1 MRSGTR
7 PNAPAIAEL
16 QVKKKERKVARET
29 ILVVEDDENIQ
40 QLVGY
45 NLAKS
50 GFLVLHAEN
59 GEQAL
64 VQVKREKPDLVILDI
79 MLPGLTGLEIC
90 KILRKDQQ
98 TKLLPII
105 MLTAKGEEND
115 VARGL
120 DLGAD
125 DYITKP
131 FSPKILI
138 SRIKAAL
145 RRREELTGEESD
157 SSKNSTITIHDIVID
172 PKRYEVV
179 VAGEPV
185 TLTVTEYSILDLLAR
200 HPGWVFS
207 RQQIIDGVR
216 GYDYVITPRAVDVQV
231 FGLRKKLGNAGEY
244 IETVRGVG
252 YRMKG

>member
-1 MRSGTR
+1 M
-7 PNAPAIAEL
+7 A
-16 QVKKKERKVARET
+16 KEM
-29 ILVVEDDENIQ
+29 ILIVEDDENIQ

-45 NLAKS
+45 NLAKA
-50 GFLVLHAEN
+50 GFSVLYAEN

-64 VQVKREKPDLVILDI
+64 ASVKRDSPHLVVLDI
-79 MLPGLTGLEIC
+79 MLPSLNGFEVC
-90 KILRKDQQ
+90 KILRKDPQ
-98 TKLLPII
+98 TRTLPII

-115 VARGL
+115 VTAGL

-131 FSPKILI
+131 FSPKILV

-145 RRREELTGEESD
+145 RRREELSAEEGGEP
-157 SSKNSTITIHDIVID
+157 KGGLIKIHDIVID
-172 PKRYEVV
+172 PKRYEVEAAGAP
-179 VAGEPV
+179 VA
-185 TLTVTEYSILDLLAR
+185 LTVTEFSILDLLAR
-200 HPGWVFS
+200 RPGWVFS

-231 FGLRKKLGNAGEY
+231 FGLRKKLGVSGEC
-244 IETVRGVG
+244 IETVRGIG

>member
-1 MRSGTR
+1 M
-7 PNAPAIAEL
+7 
-16 QVKKKERKVARET
+16 ARET

-45 NLAKS
+45 NLAKA
-50 GFLVLHAEN
+50 GFHVIYADN

-64 VQVKREKPDLVILDI
+64 SLIKREKPELIVLDL
-79 MLPGLTGLEIC
+79 MLPGLNGFEIC
-90 KILRKDQQ
+90 KLVRKDPK
-98 TKLLPII
+98 TKSLPIV
-105 MLTAKGEEND
+105 MLTAKSEEND
-115 VARGL
+115 MAAGL

-145 RRREELTGEESD
+145 RRKEGLAEEGSAGKKNGPLTIHG
-157 SSKNSTITIHDIVID
+157 ITID
-172 PKRYEVV
+172 PNRYEVL
-179 VAGEPV
+179 VADEAIP
-185 TLTVTEYSILDLLAR
+185 LTVTEFSILELLAR
-200 HPGWVFS
+200 RPGWVFN

-231 FGLRKKLGNAGEY
+231 FGLRKKLGEAGKY
-244 IETVRGVG
+244 IETVRGIG
-252 YRMKG
+252 YRMQG

>member
-1 MRSGTR
+1 M
-7 PNAPAIAEL
+7 
-16 QVKKKERKVARET
+16 ARET

-45 NLAKS
+45 NLAKA
-50 GFLVLHAEN
+50 GFHVLYADN

-64 VQVKREKPDLVILDI
+64 SVIKRERPELIVLDL
-79 MLPGLTGLEIC
+79 MLPGLSGFEIC
-90 KILRKDQQ
+90 KLVRKDPK
-98 TKLLPII
+98 TKNLPIV
-105 MLTAKGEEND
+105 MLTAKSEEND
-115 VARGL
+115 MAAGL

-145 RRREELTGEESD
+145 RRKEGLSEEGGGGSKKAGPLTIHG
-157 SSKNSTITIHDIVID
+157 ITID
-172 PKRYEVV
+172 PNRYEVLV
-179 VAGEPV
+179 GEEAIP
-185 TLTVTEYSILDLLAR
+185 LTVTEFSILELLAR
-200 HPGWVFS
+200 RPGWVFN

-231 FGLRKKLGNAGEY
+231 FGLRKKLGEAGRY
-244 IETVRGVG
+244 IETVRGIG
-252 YRMKG
+252 YRMQG

>member
-1 MRSGTR
+1 M
-7 PNAPAIAEL
+7 
-16 QVKKKERKVARET
+16 ARAT
-29 ILVVEDDENIQ
+29 ILIVEDDENIQ

-45 NLAKS
+45 NLAKA
-50 GFLVLHAEN
+50 GFQVLYAEN

-64 VQVKREKPDLVILDI
+64 ASVKRELPDLMVLDI
-79 MLPGLTGLEIC
+79 MLPSLNGFEVC
-90 KILRKDQQ
+90 KILRKDPQ
-98 TKLLPII
+98 TKALPII
-105 MLTAKGEEND
+105 MLTAKGEESD
-115 VARGL
+115 VTAGL

-145 RRREELTGEESD
+145 RRREELSGEDGSEA
-157 SSKNSTITIHDIVID
+157 KKGLVKVHDIVID

-179 VAGEPV
+179 VAGSLV
-185 TLTVTEYSILDLLAR
+185 ALTVTEFSILDLLAR
-200 HPGWVFS
+200 RPGWVFS

-231 FGLRKKLGNAGEY
+231 FGLRKKLGTSGEC
-244 IETVRGVG
+244 IETVRGIG

>member
-1 MRSGTR
+1 M
-7 PNAPAIAEL
+7 
-16 QVKKKERKVARET
+16 ARET
-29 ILVVEDDENIQ
+29 ILIVEDDENIQ

-45 NLAKS
+45 NLAKA
-50 GFLVLHAEN
+50 GFNVLYADN

-64 VQVKREKPDLVILDI
+64 ASVKRELPDLMVLDI
-79 MLPGLTGLEIC
+79 MLPTLNGFEVC
-90 KILRKDQQ
+90 KILRKDPQ
-98 TKLLPII
+98 TRTLPII

-115 VARGL
+115 VTAGL

-131 FSPKILI
+131 FSPKILV
-138 SRIKAAL
+138 SRIKSIL
-145 RRREELTGEESD
+145 RRREELSGEEGRD
-157 SSKNSTITIHDIVID
+157 VKDGLLKIHDIVID

-179 VAGEPV
+179 VGGSPV
-185 TLTVTEYSILDLLAR
+185 SLTVTEFSILDLLAR
-200 HPGWVFS
+200 RPGWVFS

-231 FGLRKKLGNAGEY
+231 FGLRKKLGAAGEY

>member
-1 MRSGTR
+1 M
-7 PNAPAIAEL
+7 
-16 QVKKKERKVARET
+16 ARET

-45 NLAKS
+45 NLAKA
-50 GFLVLHAEN
+50 GYHVLYADN

-64 VQVKREKPDLVILDI
+64 TVIKRERPELIVLDL
-79 MLPGLTGLEIC
+79 MLPGLDGFEIC
-90 KILRKDQQ
+90 KLVRKEPK
-98 TKLLPII
+98 TKNLPIV

-115 VARGL
+115 IAAGL

-138 SRIKAAL
+138 SRVKAAL
-145 RRREELTGEESD
+145 RRKDGLADEGSG
-157 SSKNSTITIHDIVID
+157 SKKNTPLAIHGITID
-172 PKRYEVV
+172 PNRYEVMVGGEAV
-179 VAGEPV
+179 V
-185 TLTVTEYSILDLLAR
+185 LTVTEFSILELLAR
-200 HPGWVFS
+200 RPGWVFN

-231 FGLRKKLGNAGEY
+231 FGLRKKLGEAGKY
-244 IETVRGVG
+244 IETVRGIG
-252 YRMKG
+252 YRMQG

>member
-1 MRSGTR
+1 
-7 PNAPAIAEL
+7 
-16 QVKKKERKVARET
+16 VARET
-29 ILVVEDDENIQ
+29 ILIVEDDENIQ

-50 GFLVLHAEN
+50 GFQVLYAGN

-64 VQVKREKPDLVILDI
+64 ASVKRELPDLVVLDI
-79 MLPGLTGLEIC
+79 MLPTLNGFEVC
-90 KILRKDQQ
+90 KILRKDPQ
-98 TKLLPII
+98 TKTLPII

-115 VARGL
+115 VTAGL

-131 FSPKILI
+131 FSPKILV

-145 RRREELTGEESD
+145 RRREELSGED
-157 SSKNSTITIHDIVID
+157 GCDAKKGLLKIHDIVID
-172 PKRYEVV
+172 PKRYEVI
-179 VAGEPV
+179 VAGNLV
-185 TLTVTEYSILDLLAR
+185 SLTVTEFSILDLLAR
-200 HPGWVFS
+200 RPGWVFS

-231 FGLRKKLGNAGEY
+231 FGLRKKLGTSGEC
-244 IETVRGVG
+244 IETVRGIG

>member
-1 MRSGTR
+1 M
-7 PNAPAIAEL
+7 
-16 QVKKKERKVARET
+16 ARET

-45 NLAKS
+45 NLAKA
-50 GFLVLHAEN
+50 GFHVLYADN

-64 VQVKREKPDLVILDI
+64 NQIKRERPELVVLDL
-79 MLPGLTGLEIC
+79 MLPGLSGFEIC
-90 KILRKDQQ
+90 KLVRKDPK
-98 TKLLPII
+98 TKNLPIV
-105 MLTAKGEEND
+105 MLTAKSEEND
-115 VARGL
+115 MAAGL

-145 RRREELTGEESD
+145 RRKEGLSEEGNGSKKNGPLTIHG
-157 SSKNSTITIHDIVID
+157 ITID
-172 PKRYEVV
+172 PNRYEVLV
-179 VAGEPV
+179 GDEAI
-185 TLTVTEYSILDLLAR
+185 TLTVTEFSILELLAR
-200 HPGWVFS
+200 RPGWVFN

-231 FGLRKKLGNAGEY
+231 FGLRKKLGEAGRH
-244 IETVRGVG
+244 IETVRGIG
-252 YRMKG
+252 YRMQG

>member
-1 MRSGTR
+1 M
-7 PNAPAIAEL
+7 
-16 QVKKKERKVARET
+16 ARET

-45 NLAKS
+45 NLAKA
-50 GFLVLHAEN
+50 GFHVLYADN

-64 VQVKREKPDLVILDI
+64 NVIKRERPELIVLDL
-79 MLPGLTGLEIC
+79 MLPGLSGFEIC
-90 KILRKDQQ
+90 KLVRKDPK
-98 TKLLPII
+98 TKNLPIV
-105 MLTAKGEEND
+105 MLTAKSEEND
-115 VARGL
+115 MAAGL

-145 RRREELTGEESD
+145 RRKEGLTEEGGGSKKTGPLTIHG
-157 SSKNSTITIHDIVID
+157 ITID
-172 PKRYEVV
+172 PNRYEVLI
-179 VAGEPV
+179 GDEPI
-185 TLTVTEYSILDLLAR
+185 TLTVTEFSILELLAR
-200 HPGWVFS
+200 RPGWVFN

-231 FGLRKKLGNAGEY
+231 FGLRKKLGEAGKY
-244 IETVRGVG
+244 IETVRGIG
-252 YRMKG
+252 YRMQG